1 MNKMSRREIVAW
13 WMLFVG
19 LVTCCGT
26 QFTTSGCSA
35 RDRRVIKTVAD
46 IADASCADGDS
57 PKECLSKMILS
68 PKLSAAEAAHS
79 ANPALQVQVFC
90 SASPAP
96 APAPS
101 GSK

>member
-1 MNKMSRREIVAW
+1 MSRREIVAW
-13 WMLFVG
+13 WILIVG
-19 LVTCCGT
+19 ALVFCV
-26 QFTTSGCSA
+26 QVAAGCTA

-90 SASPAP
+90 SATPVS

-101 GSK
+101 GSR